1 MLIGQSITLFGVKEP
16 GLVVEQD
23 RTTLR
28 EVASVVTRNDQ
39 LLWTAIAMVLF
50 MTSFVTTTSFG
61 VYFFKYAYG
70 DENMYSPF
78 AAVLGVGQLLGFALF
93 PVVRRYLSRR
103 PLFTLAF
110 SLMAA
115 G

>member
-70 DENMYSPF
+70 DENMYPPSQPSWAWGNSWALRCSPSCV
-78 AAVLGVGQLLGFALF
+78 AISADA
-93 PVVRRYLSRR
+93 PCSRS
-103 PLFTLAF
+103 P
-110 SLMAA
+110 SP
-115 G
+115 